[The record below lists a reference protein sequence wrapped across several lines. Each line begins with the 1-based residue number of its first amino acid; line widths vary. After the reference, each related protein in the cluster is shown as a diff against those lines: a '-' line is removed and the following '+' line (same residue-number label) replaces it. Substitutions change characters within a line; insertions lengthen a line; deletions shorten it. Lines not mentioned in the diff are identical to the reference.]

1 MTGGNFAIAE
11 TGTFMVCTNE
21 GNADIGASVRRFIL
35 QASVL
40 RR

>member
-21 GNADIGASVRRFIL
+21 GNATLGHLYRASYCKHRY
-35 QASVL
+35 
-40 RR
+40 